1 VGSPSRFPSTAN
13 MMRGD
18 DGSASV
24 EFVLVGVLLT
34 ALTLAVI
41 QLAFALHV
49 RNTLL
54 DAAAEGARFAALA
67 GNSPEDGADRT
78 RKLIETAIGDDY
90 AADVSAGYTEYLG
103 VGATRVTVSAPLPL
117 VGPFGLPRSLEV
129 TGHAAAETLGS
140 R

>member
-1 VGSPSRFPSTAN
+1 VRASFLPSAALRLT
-13 MMRGD
+13 RD
-18 DGSASV
+18 DGSAAV

-34 ALTLAVI
+34 ALTLGVI

-78 RKLIETAIGDDY
+78 RQLITSAVGADY
-90 AADVSAGYTEYLG
+90 AGGVAAGYTECFG
-103 VGATRVTVSAPLPL
+103 VDATRVTVTAPLPL
-117 VGPFGLPRSLEV
+117 VGPFGPPRSLEV
-129 TGHAAAETLGS
+129 TGHAAAESVAG
-140 R
+140 

>member
-1 VGSPSRFPSTAN
+1 VRDSFLHRVAHRLRSDN
-13 MMRGD
+13 
-18 DGSASV
+18 GSAAV

-34 ALTLAVI
+34 ALTLGVI

-78 RKLIETAIGDDY
+78 RQLVTTAIGSDY
-90 AADVSAGYTEYLG
+90 ADGVSAGYSEYLG
-103 VGATRVTVSAPLPL
+103 VAATRVTVTAPLPL
-117 VGPFGLPRSLEV
+117 VGPFGPPRSLEV
-129 TGHAAAETLGS
+129 TGHAAAESPAG
-140 R
+140 

>member
-1 VGSPSRFPSTAN
+1 
-13 MMRGD
+13 MRRD
-18 DGSASV
+18 EGSAAV

-34 ALTLAVI
+34 ALTLGVI

-67 GNSPEDGADRT
+67 GNGPGDGEQRTRELITVAIGAD
-78 RKLIETAIGDDY
+78 Y
-90 AADVSAGYTEYLG
+90 AKGVSAGYAEYLG
-103 VGATRVTVSAPLPL
+103 IPATEVTVLAPLPL
-117 VGPFGLPRSLEV
+117 AGPFGPPRSLEV
-129 TGHAAAETLGS
+129 TGHAAIESLD

>member
-1 VGSPSRFPSTAN
+1 MASRT
-13 MMRGD
+13 RGVVRRLRHD
-18 DGSASV
+18 EGSAAV

-54 DAAAEGARFAALA
+54 DSAAEGARFAALA

-78 RKLIETAIGDDY
+78 RQLITTAIGATY
-90 AADVSAGYTEYLG
+90 ADHVSAGYTEYLG
-103 VGATRVTVSAPLPL
+103 IAATRVTVDAPLPL
-117 VGPFGLPRSLEV
+117 VGMFGPSRSLEV
-129 TGHAAAETLGS
+129 TGHAAVETLDG
-140 R
+140 